1 MNENSDN
8 TVMLEEE
15 ESAFGFNE
23 LWQLFL
29 SKWYWI
35 LLSMVACLF
44 VAGLYLWF
52 TPNTLTVNGK
62 IEIIDKSKKGGGM
75 SAGLAMLNSLPIN
88 LGTSIGGGAGSSES
102 EKEIILSNTLVRNV
116 VKELGLYTEYRLSN
130 WGRKKLLYQ
139 NNPVEVTLDE
149 AHVTWLDAELPLYSH
164 QILLTITKSDKG
176 YSVEPTLVENKEET
190 DLPAQTFATL
200 PATLKTEAG
209 NLTLKENKLPARQA
223 KAYEGS
229 YTLQVTITP
238 PTKVATAFIAR
249 TTLEPPS
256 KTVMN
261 ILEVSLTEENQM
273 RGIDFISHLVDAYNQ
288 RANDEKNEEA
298 MKTDEFV
305 NARLAKI
312 DAELGSS
319 DAAWENSKKSFQI
332 TTPEVSAQEAMTKKS
347 LYETQLVNIGVQ
359 LQLQNYMK
367 EFVDN
372 PANLFELIPVKASLT
387 DDDIPS
393 SGDAVPMI
401 SRHNSLVNQRKGL
414 LMSMSEQAPQVQ
426 RITHQ
431 IEALHPNIQTAMER
445 DRQAILIRK
454 QNVEREYGKYMDRV
468 SAAPQMERV
477 LTEIGRERNIKQGV
491 YLLMLQKRE
500 ETAMQ
505 LANTTDRGRLID
517 PPAADPKSGK
527 PNKTMLLL
535 GSLILGAILP
545 MGIFCLLQWF
555 KTKIDTRQELEAIS
569 RRPVLADIPQS
580 DSDEAIHN
588 LRTNLLLNLKEN
600 QKTILVASQNEA
612 DGKTFIA
619 RHLSESLNAIGKKTL
634 LINANLRTGD
644 SSLKHPADVLA
655 SESFAK
661 EVAEAKSANDYV
673 IFDSPA
679 LGKYCDAL
687 QLTSFADAT
696 LYVVKAGQTA
706 KTAIASINTD
716 KKLPNVMFVL
726 NNK

>member
-15 ESAFGFNE
+15 ESAFDFND

-176 YSVEPTLVENKEET
+176 YTVEPTLVENKEET

-238 PTKVATAFIAR
+238 PTKVATNFIAR

-305 NARLAKI
+305 NSRLAKI

-527 PNKTMLLL
+527 PNKKMLLL

-545 MGIFCLLQWF
+545 MGIFYLLQMF

-673 IFDSPA
+673 ILDSPA

-706 KTAIASINTD
+706 KTAISSINTD

>member
-249 TTLEPPS
+249 TTLEPLS

-527 PNKTMLLL
+527 PNKKMLLL

-545 MGIFCLLQWF
+545 MGIFYLFQMF

-673 IFDSPA
+673 ILDSPA

-716 KKLPNVMFVL
+716 KNLPNVMFVL

>member
-15 ESAFGFNE
+15 ESAFDFNE

-139 NNPVEVTLDE
+139 NNPVEVMLDE

-176 YSVEPTLVENKEET
+176 YTVEPTLVENKEET

-527 PNKTMLLL
+527 PNKKMLLL

-545 MGIFCLLQWF
+545 MGIFYLLQRF

>member
-298 MKTDEFV
+298 KKTDEFV

-477 LTEIGRERNIKQGV
+477 LTEIGRERNIKQSV

-545 MGIFCLLQWF
+545 MGIFYLLQMF